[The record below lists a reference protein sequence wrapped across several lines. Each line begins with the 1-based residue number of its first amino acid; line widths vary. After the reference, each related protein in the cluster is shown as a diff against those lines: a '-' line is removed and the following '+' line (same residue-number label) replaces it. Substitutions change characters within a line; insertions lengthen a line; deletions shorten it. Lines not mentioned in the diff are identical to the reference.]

1 MNELTLKGLIDE
13 LTSIYN
19 KYGDIGV
26 HKDDECGG
34 VYFLYPELIR
44 VVDYHDKDGNVSK
57 YVEL

>member
-13 LTSIYN
+13 LTLIYN

-34 VYFLYPELIR
+34 VLFIYPEFIR
-44 VVDYHDKDGNVSK
+44 VEDYLDKEGNISK

>member
-34 VYFLYPELIR
+34 VYFLYPECIR
-44 VVDYHDKDGNVSK
+44 VVDYHDKEDNVNK